1 MKLIVSQSTCPY
13 FNLATEA
20 YFLQN
25 TDNNVCIIWQSE
37 SAVVCGKHQNICA
50 EINYQFC
57 IQNNIKPARRLSG
70 GGTVFHDMG
79 NINFTFIKNIE
90 TELDK
95 AVNYKQFLE
104 PIREALGKIG
114 IETTYSHRDDLL
126 LDGKKISGN
135 AQHVFQQKK
144 RVLHHGTL
152 LYNSQLQNLSKALKS
167 EGQYIDKAVK
177 SVRSIV
183 TNIID
188 YHPLGDTPE
197 FLKKFIQTLNQ
208 TLGASHFLSPKEIEE
223 ITSLKN
229 EKFILENWI
238 LGYSPKYQHSR
249 KFEFHSQQVELDMF
263 VEKGIIQEITL
274 KTASGEE
281 IFTNEL
287 NSCIGYPISLRTLE
301 NAFKEHLNIHQDALL
316 QFF

>member
-1 MKLIVSQSTCPY
+1 MKLIVSQSNCPY

-25 TDNNVCIIWQSE
+25 THENICLIWQSE

-50 EINYQFC
+50 EINYKFC
-57 IQNNIKPARRLSG
+57 IENHILPARRLSG
-70 GGTVFHDMG
+70 GGTVFHDLG
-79 NINFTFIKNIE
+79 NINFTFIKNLE

-104 PIREALGKIG
+104 PIREALGKMG

-152 LYNSQLQNLSKALKS
+152 LYNSQLQNLSQALRS

-177 SVRSIV
+177 SVRSTV
-183 TNIID
+183 TNIRD
-188 YHPLGDTPE
+188 YHDLGETQE
-197 FLKKFIQTLNQ
+197 FKKRFIQTLNQ
-208 TLGASHFLSPKEIEE
+208 TLGATHFLLPNEIEE

-229 EKFILENWI
+229 EKFIQENWI

-249 KFEFHSQQVELDMF
+249 KFELHGQQVQLDMY
-263 VEKGIIQEITL
+263 VEKGNLEKISL
-274 KTASGEE
+274 KTTSGEE

-287 NSCIGYPISLRTLE
+287 DSCIGNPISLRTLE
-301 NAFKEHLNIHQDALL
+301 NAFKEHQNIHQDALL